1 LIWGYAKGF
10 SYDLGVRGYQ
20 KVENRWSI
28 LYNYITIT
36 INYIKKLII
45 TFVCNYA
52 RVSTA
57 KTKELKTVT
66 NAEVDG

>member
-1 LIWGYAKGF
+1 MCTPCNLLAYPP
-10 SYDLGVRGYQ
+10 GVCVPQ
-20 KVENRWSI
+20 VENRWSI